1 MADIEALKNSV
12 LEQARQTGQQRFLEA
27 QEQIK
32 EDFEHKKTQLLG
44 TKESDF
50 QQRIKDLKQV
60 HQAECQQIKNK
71 ERQSTLVA
79 KQAILQELFQAAYQ
93 TMADWFEETELAFIR
108 GVLDKYSEESAQVA
122 FGQVTLQKLG
132 PSQVSQLQL
141 AYPHMT
147 FDQESIAQEAGLVVS
162 LGRVDDNYLY
172 RHLVDSVYKA
182 ESSRIANEIF
192 TR

>member
-1 MADIEALKNSV
+1 MAGIEALKNSV
-12 LEQARQTGQQRFLEA
+12 LEQARQKGQQRLLEA

-32 EDFEHKKTQLLG
+32 GDFEQQKRQLLG
-44 TKESDF
+44 TKDSDF
-50 QQRIKDLKQV
+50 QQRIKELKQV

-93 TMADWFEETELAFIR
+93 TMADWPEETELAFIR
-108 GVLDKYSEESAQVA
+108 GVLDKYSEVGAQVA
-122 FGQVTLQKLG
+122 LGQITLQKLG
-132 PSQVSQLQL
+132 PNQVSQLQL

-162 LGRVDDNYLY
+162 VGRVDDNYLY